1 MPTFQDLLSN
11 ARKTVPE
18 PDVATVQ
25 RDLADAPPALIDIR
39 EQDEVD
45 QGVITGAI
53 HIPRGFLELRIEQ
66 TVADKDA
73 PVVVYCAGGTRSLL
87 AAKALQDLGYSNV
100 SSLEGGFNAWKDAG
114 APWSSPKALTPEQR
128 RRYSRH
134 LLLPDV
140 GEVGQAALLDAK
152 VLLIGAGGLGSPAA
166 LYLAAAGVGTIGII
180 DDDVVDE
187 SNLQR
192 QVVHTTARI
201 GDPKVDSAR
210 EAIEA
215 LNPDVA
221 VNAINDR
228 LDKKNIL
235 DIIGDYD
242 VIVDGSDNFATR
254 YLLNDA
260 AVLSKKPV
268 VHGSIFR
275 FDGQVT
281 VLDPRDEA
289 SPCYRCLFA
298 SPPPPELAPNCAEAG
313 VLGVLPGMIGMVQA
327 TEAIKLVLGIGEPL
341 VGRLL
346 MYDARSMDFRTL
358 RVKRSASC
366 PMCGADGPDS
376 LEDITYNDISC
387 AIPASAPAAS
397 VAD

>member
-25 RDLADAPPALIDIR
+25 RDLVDTSPALIDIR

-114 APWSSPKALTPEQR
+114 APWSAPKALTPEQR

-140 GEVGQAALLDAK
+140 GEAGQAKLLDAK

-192 QVVHTTARI
+192 QVVHTSARI
-201 GDPKVDSAR
+201 GEPKVDSAR

-215 LNPDVA
+215 LNPDVT

-228 LDKKNIL
+228 LDKENIFG
-235 DIIGDYD
+235 IIGDYD
-242 VIVDGSDNFATR
+242 VIIDGSDNFATR

-260 AVLSKKPV
+260 TVLSKKPV

-313 VLGVLPGMIGMVQA
+313 VLGVLPGMIGMIQA

-366 PMCGADGPDS
+366 QMCGEAGPDT
-376 LEDITYNDISC
+376 LDGIVYNDISC
-387 AIPASAPAAS
+387 AIPASAPTAS

>member
-1 MPTFQDLLSN
+1 MPTVQDLLAD
-11 ARKTVPE
+11 ARRSVRE

-25 RDLADAPPALIDIR
+25 AGSPRPALIDIR

-45 QGVITGAI
+45 QGIADGAI

-66 TVADKDA
+66 AVPDREA
-73 PVVVYCAGGTRSLL
+73 PVVLYCASGVRSLL
-87 AAKALQDLGYSNV
+87 AAKALRELGYTNA
-100 SSLEGGFNAWKDAG
+100 SSLAGGFDAWKKAK
-114 APWSSPKALTPEQR
+114 APWSTPKTLTPEQR

-134 LLLPDV
+134 LLLPNV
-140 GEVGQAALLDAK
+140 AEAGQARLLDAK
-152 VLLIGAGGLGSPAA
+152 VLLSGAGGLGSPAA

-180 DDDVVDE
+180 DDDVVDA

-192 QVVHTTARI
+192 QVIHTTDRI
-201 GDPKVDSAR
+201 GSPKVDSAR
-210 EAIEA
+210 QTIEA
-215 LNPDVA
+215 LNPDVT
-221 VNAINDR
+221 VRAIEDR
-228 LDKKNIL
+228 MTPENIF
-235 DIIGDYD
+235 DIIDGYD

-260 AVLSKKPV
+260 TVLKQIPV

-289 SPCYRCLFA
+289 SPCYRCLFP

-313 VLGVLPGMIGMVQA
+313 VLGVLPGLIGMIQA
-327 TEAIKLVLGIGEPL
+327 TEAIKLILGIGEPL

-346 MYDARSMDFRTL
+346 MVDALSMDFRTL
-358 RVKRSASC
+358 RVKRSAAC
-366 PMCGADGPDS
+366 PMCGEDGPNS
-376 LEDITYNDISC
+376 IEGITYDDVSC
-387 AIPASAPAAS
+387 AIRPVSAAS